1 MPARGGIHHLDIA
14 VADPARSIAFYLDL
28 LGPLGWRETIRY
40 PTYRG
45 SEDVVYLGPGMP
57 AFGIRQADG
66 GAHEYYHVGVEH
78 FASKSTS
85 APRSRKRTI
94 GASHAEPR
102 STSRPRTTATS
113 PATTRSSSSIPT
125 ASASKCSAGIALD
138 SS

>member
-40 PTYRG
+40 STYRG

-78 FASKSTS
+78 FAFEVDE
-85 APRSRKRTI
+85 RSEVEEAHDRCVARGATI
-94 GASHAEPR
+94 HFPPEDDRDEPGYYAFFVFDPDGFR
-102 STSRPRTTATS
+102 VEVFCWDRA
-113 PATTRSSSSIPT
+113 
-125 ASASKCSAGIALD
+125 
-138 SS
+138 